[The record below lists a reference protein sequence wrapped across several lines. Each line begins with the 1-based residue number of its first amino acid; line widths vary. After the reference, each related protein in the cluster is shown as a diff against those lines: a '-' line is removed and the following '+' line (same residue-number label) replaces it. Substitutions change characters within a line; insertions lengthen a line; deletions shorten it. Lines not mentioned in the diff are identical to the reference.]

1 MKLTIKK
8 ASISSQVVAFGILI
22 LAPNISAV
30 ASPKALSDED
40 ILSPSKLI
48 FDQTLEFVDSFDGSP
63 RGKVFVTKRSIVG
76 SPLPEYG
83 VIGEK
88 GSSRYT
94 QICQWFCP
102 PKTTDIDA
110 TYLYVFEIKG
120 ECEIGVRAIGWTEQ
134 KKSYDGL
141 LGPEVVTGTVRYT
154 AQPVNIDKLLINDVL
169 IGPPSN
175 NSKLASPHGTNYK
188 YFPRNKGVFSQTTAD
203 STDLSAGFITDIH
216 YFSAAQLVSA
226 ANSGQALTIKFPSW
240 KPSVMNISGK
250 SLEELKMLTSK
261 CT

>member
-1 MKLTIKK
+1 MRDRIKSFTAFLAKLALF
-8 ASISSQVVAFGILI
+8 ASILI
-22 LAPNISAV
+22 PHMPAG
-30 ASPKALSDED
+30 ASPNGLSDES

-48 FDQTLEFVDSFDGSP
+48 FDQALQFVDSFDGSL

-76 SPLPEYG
+76 SPDPDYG

-88 GSSRYT
+88 GSARYNK
-94 QICQWFCP
+94 ICQWFCP

-110 TYLYVFEIKG
+110 IYLYVFEIKG

-141 LGPEVVTGTVRYT
+141 LGPEIVTGTVRYT
-154 AQPVNIDKLLINDVL
+154 SQPVNIDKLFINDVL

-175 NSKLASPHGTNYK
+175 NSKLTKPHGTNYK

-216 YFSAAQLVSA
+216 YFSAAQLVSIV
-226 ANSGQALTIKFPSW
+226 NSGQVLTINFPSW
-240 KPSVMNISGK
+240 KPSVMIVSGK
-250 SLEELKMLTSK
+250 SLEELKLLTTK
-261 CT
+261 CA